1 MVEIRTSIYLMEIL
15 KIDVLCIIC
24 VVHIVLLWDTCPFYM
39 NVSSCYYCVCGLVC
53 VCGVWCVCVYLVLD
67 EGVDPLQHAFTGEL
81 VGQVGFNLEKHP
93 YT

>member
-1 MVEIRTSIYLMEIL
+1 MFLHV
-15 KIDVLCIIC
+15 IIVCAVWCAC
-24 VVHIVLLWDTCPFYM
+24 VV
-39 NVSSCYYCVCGLVC
+39 CG
-53 VCGVWCVCVYLVLD
+53 VCVYLVLD